1 MYDEEGNLLDEKSLD
16 ADEVD
21 RRKKVATVRNKVED
35 MIQQAKSSKE
45 GIEFLVASIMNIQ
58 DSLGSL

>member
-35 MIQQAKSSKE
+35 MIQQATS
-45 GIEFLVASIMNIQ
+45 
-58 DSLGSL
+58 